1 MEAAIKRRLYEELAI
16 SCPLKVL
23 FKFHYQAQFDATGA
37 ENELCGDSRLA
48 LDQPRGVA
56 AGIVGARN
64 FTPRFEI
71 EWTRIGRDHR
81 AAVLAL
87 QSDLGLGSP
96 APVR

>member
-56 AGIVGARN
+56 AGIVGAR
-64 FTPRFEI
+64 RE
-71 EWTRIGRDHR
+71 ELYSVVRDRMDSYR
-81 AAVLAL
+81 A
-87 QSDLGLGSP
+87 GSP
-96 APVR
+96 RSSACAAIGFGPG